1 MTLSQKLAE
10 YLRSTRE
17 EVRKVS
23 WPTRQDTIRY
33 SALVVAITVTVSAFF
48 ALLDFGFSQLVN
60 LAAEKRSEA
69 IVNQLNQAQKP
80 VVTPT
85 TSSTTP
91 ATTPSDTTQTI
102 DLNGLKDANGQSPIS
117 NVQIQA
123 APSAPT
129 TPSKP
134 ASPSTK

>member
-33 SALVVAITVTVSAFF
+33 SALVVAITVSVSAFF

-69 IVNQLNQAQKP
+69 IVNQLNQNKP
-80 VVTPT
+80 SVTPT

-91 ATTPSDTTQTI
+91 ASTPSDTTPTI
-102 DLNGLKDANGQSPIS
+102 NLDDLKDANGNSPIS
-117 NVQIQA
+117 NVQIET
-123 APSAPT
+123 APNAPV
-129 TPSKP
+129 TPSKTTP
-134 ASPSTK
+134 PSTK